1 MKKSQHKTSLFFW
14 TIFFVSYVSTSCITE
29 SEYDS
34 SLLIGKWVSG
44 TEYYRYNEDGTG
56 LTWDTADDVTE
67 QEAQAFTW
75 TLVYSTLTHMHI
87 LEVGG
92 VVPKVYTVTEL
103 TATSLKY
110 EDEFGK
116 TYSFTKSSS

>member
-1 MKKSQHKTSLFFW
+1 
-14 TIFFVSYVSTSCITE
+14 
-29 SEYDS
+29 
-34 SLLIGKWVSG
+34 
-44 TEYYRYNEDGTG
+44 
-56 LTWDTADDVTE
+56 
-67 QEAQAFTW
+67 
-75 TLVYSTLTHMHI
+75 MHI

>member
-1 MKKSQHKTSLFFW
+1 MGFRTRILP
-14 TIFFVSYVSTSCITE
+14 
-29 SEYDS
+29 
-34 SLLIGKWVSG
+34 
-44 TEYYRYNEDGTG
+44 YNEDGGTN
-56 LTWDTADDVTE
+56 LDNRRLTE

-103 TATSLKY
+103 TATNLKY